1 MNTSNTKQAGF
12 SLVEVALVIV
22 VLVVLGVVGYL
33 AYTNLMAP
41 EPTPSPSPSP
51 SPTLSDDPLS
61 PTHEPVPPTEEQMDR
76 LRQTSNSY

>member
-12 SLVEVALVIV
+12 SLIEVALVIV
-22 VLVVLGVVGYL
+22 VLAVLGVVGYL

-51 SPTLSDDPLS
+51 TVSDDPLS
-61 PTHEPVPPTEEQMDR
+61 PTHEPVPPTDEQMDR